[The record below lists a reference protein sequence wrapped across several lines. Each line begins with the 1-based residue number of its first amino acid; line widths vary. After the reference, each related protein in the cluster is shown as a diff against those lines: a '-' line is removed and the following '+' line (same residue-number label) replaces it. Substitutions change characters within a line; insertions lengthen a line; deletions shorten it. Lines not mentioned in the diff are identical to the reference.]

1 MNSVDGGLAEPTLA
15 AHLACHSCLMRGHGP
30 GEGLTQ
36 VKIAADA
43 FVVRTIEAEHGLG
56 VIGVDRIFDLA
67 VRGGTF
73 RAKVGEFHRQRLQF
87 PKLFREADRLMSA
100 LGFLL
105 AVIRARCE
113 FFVMHDI
120 SILLPSQ
127 RTFYQEIVRRL

>member
-15 AHLACHSCLMRGHGP
+15 AHLACHSGLMRGHGL
-30 GEGLTQ
+30 GERLTQ

-56 VIGVDRIFDLA
+56 VIRVDRVFDLA

-73 RAKVGEFHRQRLQF
+73 RAKVGEFHRQGLQF
-87 PKLFREADRLMSA
+87 PKLFREADRLMDA

-113 FFVMHDI
+113 FFVMHDYLD
-120 SILLPSQ
+120 SLPSL
-127 RTFYQEIVRRL
+127 RAFYQEIGRRL